1 MQFPT
6 IAEVLDILPF
16 VLYCLRVDL
25 LGEAIRQVSDE
36 VLSGV
41 LLLIWPLLS
50 IIEAEYVLL
59 FFSLFIFIFILDVY
73 MIRLSSS
80 PS

>member
-6 IAEVLDILPF
+6 IVEVLGILPF
-16 VLYCLRVDL
+16 VLYCSRVDL

-41 LLLIWPLLS
+41 LLLLWLLLS
-50 IIEAEYVLL
+50 IIETE
-59 FFSLFIFIFILDVY
+59 
-73 MIRLSSS
+73 
-80 PS
+80 